1 MALSFL
7 LWNIKT
13 TDNIIIDN
21 MSKKSG
27 LGKGLDALIP
37 ITDSQI
43 QEGGVTQI
51 PIANIVPNPRQ
62 PRARFD
68 PGELEELAISIREHG
83 VIQPLIV
90 TQTESAEQYTLIAG
104 ERRLMAAQ
112 LVELREVPV
121 IIRGASDQQLVE
133 LALVENVQ
141 RADLGPLEAAE
152 AYRQLT
158 EDFKLSHEEIA
169 ARVGKSRVSITN
181 TLRLLNLPDE
191 VKVALVEGNISEGHA
206 RALLALP
213 TGQAQSAA
221 LQSILKHDLNV
232 RQTEELVRKLSGE
245 KPKKQPSPTPNPE
258 IKALEESLRQHLGTR
273 VTLNQK
279 RKGGTLTIHY
289 YSAEELDTILNLIL
303 GETD

>member
-1 MALSFL
+1 MT
-7 LWNIKT
+7 KR
-13 TDNIIIDN
+13 
-21 MSKKSG
+21 SG

-37 ITDSQI
+37 ITDSQV

-51 PIANIVPNPRQ
+51 PIVNIAPNPRQ
-62 PRARFD
+62 PRERFD
-68 PGELEELAISIREHG
+68 HDELEELAVSIREHG

-90 TQTESAEQYTLIAG
+90 TQTESTGQYTLIAG

-112 LVELREVPV
+112 MVELREVPV
-121 IIRGASDQQLVE
+121 LIRGASDQQLIE

-169 ARVGKSRVSITN
+169 ARVGKSRVTVTN

-191 VKVALVEGNISEGHA
+191 VKEALVEGKISEGHA

-213 TGQAQSAA
+213 TEQAQAAA
-221 LQSILKHDLNV
+221 LQSILKYDLNV
-232 RQTEELVRKLSGE
+232 RQTEELIRKLSGE
-245 KPKKQPSPTPNPE
+245 KPKKQPAPTPNPE
-258 IKALEESLRQHLGTR
+258 IKALEERLRQHLGTR

-289 YSAEELDTILNLIL
+289 YSEEELDTILNLIM

>member
-1 MALSFL
+1 
-7 LWNIKT
+7 
-13 TDNIIIDN
+13 
-21 MSKKSG
+21 MSRKSG

-37 ITDSQI
+37 IADRQI

-51 PIANIVPNPRQ
+51 PIANIDPNPRQ
-62 PRARFD
+62 PRTRFD
-68 PGELEELAISIREHG
+68 PGDLEELAISIREHG
-83 VIQPLIV
+83 VIQPLII
-90 TQTESAEQYTLIAG
+90 TQSEAAEQYTLIAG

-112 LVELREVPV
+112 IADLREVPV

-169 ARVGKSRVSITN
+169 ARVGKSRVTVTN

-191 VKVALVEGNISEGHA
+191 VKKALVEGKISEGHA

-213 TGQAQSAA
+213 TGQAQAAA

-245 KPKKQPSPTPNPE
+245 KPVKHPAPTPNPE

>member
-1 MALSFL
+1 
-7 LWNIKT
+7 
-13 TDNIIIDN
+13 

-43 QEGGVTQI
+43 QDGGVTQI

-90 TQTESAEQYTLIAG
+90 TQTESGEQYTLIAG
-104 ERRLMAAQ
+104 ERRPMAAQ

-169 ARVGKSRVSITN
+169 ARVGKSRVTITN

-191 VKVALVEGNISEGHA
+191 VKEALVEGKISEGHA

-213 TGQAQSAA
+213 TGQAQGAA

-245 KPKKQPSPTPNPE
+245 KPAKQHAPTPNPE

-289 YSAEELDTILNLIL
+289 YSAEELDTILNLIM

>member
-1 MALSFL
+1 MT
-7 LWNIKT
+7 KR
-13 TDNIIIDN
+13 
-21 MSKKSG
+21 SG

-37 ITDSQI
+37 ITDSQV

-51 PIANIVPNPRQ
+51 PIVNIAPNPRQ
-62 PRARFD
+62 PRERFD
-68 PGELEELAISIREHG
+68 HDELEELAVSIREHG

-90 TQTESAEQYTLIAG
+90 TQTESTGQYTLIAG

-112 LVELREVPV
+112 MVELREVPV
-121 IIRGASDQQLVE
+121 LIRGASDQQLIE

-169 ARVGKSRVSITN
+169 TRVGKSRVTVTN
-181 TLRLLNLPDE
+181 TLRLLNLPDD
-191 VKVALVEGNISEGHA
+191 VKESLVEGKISEGHA

-213 TGQAQSAA
+213 TEQAQAAA
-221 LQSILKHDLNV
+221 LQSILKYDLNV
-232 RQTEELVRKLSGE
+232 RQAEELIRKLSGE
-245 KPKKQPSPTPNPE
+245 KPKKQPAPTPNPE
-258 IKALEESLRQHLGTR
+258 IKALEERLRQHLGTR

-289 YSAEELDTILNLIL
+289 YSEEELDTILNLIM

>member
-1 MALSFL
+1 MT
-7 LWNIKT
+7 KR
-13 TDNIIIDN
+13 
-21 MSKKSG
+21 SG

-62 PRARFD
+62 PRERFD
-68 PGELEELAISIREHG
+68 HDELEELAVSIREHG

-90 TQTESAEQYTLIAG
+90 TQTESTGQYTLIAG

-112 LVELREVPV
+112 MVELREVPV
-121 IIRGASDQQLVE
+121 LIRGASDQQLIE

-169 ARVGKSRVSITN
+169 ARVGKSRVTVTN
-181 TLRLLNLPDE
+181 TLRLLNLPDD
-191 VKVALVEGNISEGHA
+191 VKESLVEGKISEGHA

-213 TGQAQSAA
+213 TEQAQAAA
-221 LQSILKHDLNV
+221 LQSILKYDLNV
-232 RQTEELVRKLSGE
+232 RQTEELIRKLSGE
-245 KPKKQPSPTPNPE
+245 KPKKQPAPTPNPE
-258 IKALEESLRQHLGTR
+258 IKALEERLRQHLGTR

-289 YSAEELDTILNLIL
+289 YSEEELDTILNLIM

>member
-1 MALSFL
+1 
-7 LWNIKT
+7 
-13 TDNIIIDN
+13 
-21 MSKKSG
+21 
-27 LGKGLDALIP
+27 
-37 ITDSQI
+37 
-43 QEGGVTQI
+43 
-51 PIANIVPNPRQ
+51 
-62 PRARFD
+62 
-68 PGELEELAISIREHG
+68 

-90 TQTESAEQYTLIAG
+90 TQTESMEQYTLIAG

-112 LVELREVPV
+112 MVELREVPV
-121 IIRGASDQQLVE
+121 IIRGASDQELVE

-141 RADLGPLEAAE
+141 RTDLGPLEAAE

-169 ARVGKSRVSITN
+169 ARVGKSRVTVTN

-191 VKVALVEGNISEGHA
+191 VKEALVEGKISEGHA

-213 TGQAQSAA
+213 TGQAQAAA
-221 LQSILKHDLNV
+221 LQSILKYDLNV
-232 RQTEELVRKLSGE
+232 RQTEELIRKLSGE
-245 KPKKQPSPTPNPE
+245 KPKKQPAPTPNPE

-289 YSAEELDTILNLIL
+289 YSAEELDTILNLIM

>member
-1 MALSFL
+1 MT
-7 LWNIKT
+7 KR
-13 TDNIIIDN
+13 
-21 MSKKSG
+21 SG

-37 ITDSQI
+37 ITDSQV

-51 PIANIVPNPRQ
+51 PIVNIAPNPRQ
-62 PRARFD
+62 PRERFD
-68 PGELEELAISIREHG
+68 HDELEELAVSIREHG

-90 TQTESAEQYTLIAG
+90 TQTESTGQYTLIAG

-112 LVELREVPV
+112 MVELREVPV
-121 IIRGASDQQLVE
+121 LIRGASDQQLIE

-169 ARVGKSRVSITN
+169 ARVGKSRVTVTN
-181 TLRLLNLPDE
+181 TLRLLNLPDD
-191 VKVALVEGNISEGHA
+191 VKESLVEGKISEGHA

-213 TGQAQSAA
+213 TEQAQAAA
-221 LQSILKHDLNV
+221 LQSILKYDLNV
-232 RQTEELVRKLSGE
+232 RQTEELIRKLSGE
-245 KPKKQPSPTPNPE
+245 KPKKQPAPTPNPE
-258 IKALEESLRQHLGTR
+258 IKALEERLRQHLGTR

-289 YSAEELDTILNLIL
+289 YSEEELDTILSLIM